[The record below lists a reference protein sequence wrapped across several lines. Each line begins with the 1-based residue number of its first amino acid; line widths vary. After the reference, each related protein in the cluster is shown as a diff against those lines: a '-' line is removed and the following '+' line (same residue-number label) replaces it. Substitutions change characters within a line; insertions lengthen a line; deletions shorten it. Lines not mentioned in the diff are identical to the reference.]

1 MRACGGFWRKTGE
14 TKMNQIHSLT
24 SGGVNATERQ
34 KHKQII
40 RNHHAMNRNPIILL
54 SLERRIGFYLMQRR
68 KEPVRR
74 YSSVQQKEKRNIG
87 GW

>member
-1 MRACGGFWRKTGE
+1 MWRILEEAWRNKDESDT
-14 TKMNQIHSLT
+14 LPDLR
-24 SGGVNATERQ
+24 GVNATERQ

-40 RNHHAMNRNPIILL
+40 RNHHAMNRNPSILL